1 MALVPSA
8 RPLLQPPSCTRK
20 QHVVTSSHDGLP
32 RAMRPTQALTC
43 GATALLAAAIARRGS
58 QRPAQRRFTHS
69 LAAIPDGELPPCVC
83 HSKLHG
89 ADVYIIGTAHI
100 SAKSAADVE
109 ALISRVEPDRVVVEL
124 SRERISSLYPVGA
137 TATESGSLQINLE
150 NTPQGFP
157 VVVGHSEPSA
167 SSAEEGQLIV
177 RGPSDKVDVV
187 NMRRAL
193 SSFSESE
200 WLEKAFKK
208 HRYRSE
214 SLQLL
219 PAIEMLAS
227 LSTSLFPLAQRA
239 LYMSVGTV
247 KHSGSEFAAAARCA
261 RDLHCPIILGDV
273 ENEDLFDPVGAL
285 EVTRGQ
291 PVWMRVAGPFVPPP
305 GGGINLPKA
314 LKHVFAGTTK
324 KGVGTQLLAA
334 NVVLTVYALV
344 KDGLIDPSAWA
355 TPPKLISSWEAVA
368 APLLAM
374 GMTNSLIAAIFMFLL
389 TATRDE
395 QLFRALAE
403 AAKTAVEEKGDGR
416 IVMVCGVA
424 HVNGIAR
431 HVHRASSTTSST
443 AK

>member
-8 RPLLQPPSCTRK
+8 RPLLQPASCTSK
-20 QHVVTSSHDGLP
+20 QRVVTSSQDGLP
-32 RAMRPTQALTC
+32 RASRPTQALTC
-43 GATALLAAAIARRGS
+43 GTTALLAAAVARRGS
-58 QRPAQRRFTHS
+58 QRSAQRRFKHC
-69 LAAIPDGELPPCVC
+69 LAAIPDGELPPCAC
-83 HSKLHG
+83 RSKLHG

-109 ALISRVEPDRVVVEL
+109 ALISHLEPDRVVVEL
-124 SRERISSLYPVGA
+124 SRERISSLYPAGA

-157 VVVGHSEPSA
+157 VVVGHSEPSE

-193 SSFSESE
+193 SNFSESE
-200 WLEKAFKK
+200 WLERAFKK
-208 HRYRSE
+208 HRYQSE

-261 RDLHCPIILGDV
+261 RDLQCPIILGDV

-291 PVWMRVAGPFVPPP
+291 PVWMRLAGPFVRPPE
-305 GGGINLPKA
+305 GGINLPKDWRADA

-374 GMTNSLIAAIFMFLL
+374 GMTNSLIAAIFMS
-389 TATRDE
+389 
-395 QLFRALAE
+395 LA
-403 AAKTAVEEKGDGR
+403 G
-416 IVMVCGVA
+416 CGVDN
-424 HVNGIAR
+424 NGR
-431 HVHRASSTTSST
+431 YEGRDNVTTMIEDDDEEDRRRWCCFWCRRG
-443 AK
+443 